1 MVRLCQL
8 KVRMRCILKALVTVE
23 LQLRSDFFF
32 AFGCA
37 NGTKHKIDV
46 LRCSCLVHHN
56 TVVVQITNDRQI
68 QRSLSCLDV

>member
-37 NGTKHKIDV
+37 NGTKHKIEATPHEDEAV
-46 LRCSCLVHHN
+46 EKF
-56 TVVVQITNDRQI
+56 TKK
-68 QRSLSCLDV
+68 